1 MKRKENE
8 KCGALCDDCRG
19 AERAQGI
26 LRAPPDLRNG
36 VGCGAGGWV
45 SARAEGGPI
54 APPRDGDRAK
64 RRAQRRHRKPRKSRA
79 RAAALY
85 NFSALDFAE
94 TKRIAARACRL
105 FLEGDCA
112 ALSEDAEEIEAE

>member
-1 MKRKENE
+1 MRR
-8 KCGALCDDCRG
+8 ALRCLPRRG
-19 AERAQGI
+19 ARAGHI
-26 LRAPPDLRNG
+26 
-36 VGCGAGGWV
+36 
-45 SARAEGGPI
+45 ARA
-54 APPRDGDRAK
+54 ARF
-64 RRAQRRHRKPRKSRA
+64 AQRRGLRRGRMGKCARRRRA
-79 RAAALY
+79 HSAAALY